1 MPRGLE
7 QDPLYSLCKKW
18 SRFEKWSFTVYFLGK
33 RPSLL
38 HPNTAQR
45 SFFPLQ
51 SYSKKI
57 LRKNPSKG
65 TRKH

>member
-1 MPRGLE
+1 MGCPGGL
-7 QDPLYSLCKKW
+7 SKIHCT
-18 SRFEKWSFTVYFLGK
+18 RFVLEKWSFTVYFLGK

-38 HPNTAQR
+38 HPNTAQP

-65 TRKH
+65 THKH

>member
-1 MPRGLE
+1 MGCPGGL
-7 QDPLYSLCKKW
+7 SKIHCT
-18 SRFEKWSFTVYFLGK
+18 RFVLEKWSFTVYFLGK

-38 HPNTAQR
+38 HPNTAQW

>member
-1 MPRGLE
+1 MGCPGGF
-7 QDPLYSLCKKW
+7 SKIHCT
-18 SRFEKWSFTVYFLGK
+18 RFVLEKWSFTVYFLGK

-65 TRKH
+65 THKH

>member
-1 MPRGLE
+1 MGCPGGL
-7 QDPLYSLCKKW
+7 SKIHCT
-18 SRFEKWSFTVYFLGK
+18 RFVLEKWSFTVHFLGK

-65 TRKH
+65 TCKH

>member
-7 QDPLYSLCKKW
+7 QDPLYSLCIRKMV
-18 SRFEKWSFTVYFLGK
+18 FQVVYFLGK